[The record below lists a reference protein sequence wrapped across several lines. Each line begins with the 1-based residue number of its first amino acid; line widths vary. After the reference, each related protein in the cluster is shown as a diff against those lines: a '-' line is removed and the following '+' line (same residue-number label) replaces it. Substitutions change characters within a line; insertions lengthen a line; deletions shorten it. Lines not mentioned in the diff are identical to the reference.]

1 MLLQTGRDHGIPA
14 YVHWRKHCG
23 GSHVED
29 FEDLRDDLMGP
40 DELIPLLKKYYR

>member
-23 GSHVED
+23 GSHLED
-29 FEDLRDDLMGP
+29 FDDLQNDLMGA
-40 DELIPLLKKYYR
+40 DELISLLKKYYK